1 MGKNFGGVE
10 SVGVKLSLV
19 KYNDVG
25 EKKLSRVV
33 STSSTPPQLSSGNFQ
48 TVGRRR
54 GSGR

>member
-19 KYNDVG
+19 KYNGGIV
-25 EKKLSRVV
+25 KKVITFLVLPQ
-33 STSSTPPQLSSGNFQ
+33 SSLGSSQ

-54 GSGR
+54 EDGR